1 MIESSLPAL
10 LATFTSIGFGLNA
23 LMIRWGLSRTRQ
35 VDSVTASAVAA
46 LVSTVTGIWVY
57 WAFALLDGI
66 PPMDTWSAA
75 LPLLL
80 LGMVYP
86 GVFRIVF
93 YGAVDRVGPNLA
105 GAITAANPLVASM
118 IAIAALGESFTYL
131 TAAGVV
137 CIVAGAALLQL
148 VRESAD
154 DEGVTDVVVR
164 ELVES
169 GIDDLAY
176 PVGAMLLVGVG
187 VAAIKVGLNLFPYAV
202 TATAVVQTGALA
214 VLLAYATASGDVR
227 LQLSRTSGERVP
239 MLLFS
244 TTGAI
249 VALAWVSQ
257 FVALEIG
264 TVVTV
269 VPLVNTY
276 PLFIA
281 LITYAIARQVPR
293 SPRVLGA
300 ILAIVVG
307 ASLMQL

>member
-1 MIESSLPAL
+1 
-10 LATFTSIGFGLNA
+10 
-23 LMIRWGLSRTRQ
+23 
-35 VDSVTASAVAA
+35 
-46 LVSTVTGIWVY
+46 
-57 WAFALLDGI
+57 
-66 PPMDTWSAA
+66 
-75 LPLLL
+75 
-80 LGMVYP
+80 
-86 GVFRIVF
+86 
-93 YGAVDRVGPNLA
+93 
-105 GAITAANPLVASM
+105 
-118 IAIAALGESFTYL
+118 
-131 TAAGVV
+131 
-137 CIVAGAALLQL
+137 
-148 VRESAD
+148 
-154 DEGVTDVVVR
+154 
-164 ELVES
+164 
-169 GIDDLAY
+169 
-176 PVGAMLLVGVG
+176 
-187 VAAIKVGLNLFPYAV
+187 
-202 TATAVVQTGALA
+202 
-214 VLLAYATASGDVR
+214 
-227 LQLSRTSGERVP
+227 